1 MLIDCLTFFPLS
13 MVQGKWS
20 SSLMQITNSKD
31 HHPVVQMRP
40 AEITSRVAFSFILHS
55 LELEDMQRTCKAND
69 HFLSVFWYFTVK
81 ELPCEILHGADLISN
96 YLQLKRWIFFYE
108 SLTFYKNKQKMH
120 EIFSA
125 LYKAHLF
132 SKEQFIIKLGHIKNK
147 YTKLWSLPNYWEFC
161 EADLYS

>member
-1 MLIDCLTFFPLS
+1 
-13 MVQGKWS
+13 
-20 SSLMQITNSKD
+20 
-31 HHPVVQMRP
+31 
-40 AEITSRVAFSFILHS
+40 
-55 LELEDMQRTCKAND
+55 
-69 HFLSVFWYFTVK
+69 
-81 ELPCEILHGADLISN
+81 
-96 YLQLKRWIFFYE
+96 
-108 SLTFYKNKQKMH
+108 MH

>member
-108 SLTFYKNKQKMH
+108 SLTFYKNKQKNAWDF
-120 EIFSA
+120 FSS
-125 LYKAHLF
+125 LQSSFILKRTIHYKTGTH
-132 SKEQFIIKLGHIKNK
+132 KE
-147 YTKLWSLPNYWEFC
+147 
-161 EADLYS
+161 